1 VSKKQFQ
8 HQPGAPATGRSCP
21 SLALRA
27 GVVLCLLLALAAP
40 ARATTYGDIEVILL
54 SEPKDKSW
62 HGYFEYVFLV
72 TNHSKE
78 QAHTVTLSMPDQKGY
93 TGLDH
98 IRELRR
104 TVRVEPNNTAR
115 IALLQPDYPNVGGV
129 DVTVFLDERRQEN
142 TVMLRPNAIQRD
154 SRFYFPGR
162 GFPSYPGAAP
172 EPLVLKS
179 PSIRKSFPL
188 ADPPV
193 GPMMGRMP
201 GGMMGMGGPPPGR
214 PPRPAGPPKVGIP
227 ADTQFPL
234 AQALETWS
242 TNWLAYTRYDGVIVT
257 GDDLKA
263 LPPAVRIALWQYVET
278 GGSLLVLGDA
288 DLRGLS
294 VSVTKQEADG
304 WRVLEAGFGQC
315 LVSPDDDFE
324 RWKGPRFDL
333 LARSWTE
340 TRAPWQGQRNSY
352 EANQKFPVVDDIGIP
367 IKGLFVLMLLFAL
380 AIGPINFLVLARK
393 KRRIWMLWTTP
404 AISLVTCLA
413 VFGYM
418 LLSEGWQGRLRTE
431 TLTLLDERTHRATTI
446 GWTGVY
452 SPLTPGDGLHFSY
465 DTEVA
470 PQRVEQWRRGGVRSC
485 TIDWSRDQHF
495 ASGWVEARVPAH
507 FQVRRSEMRRERVLV
522 HRKEDGTL
530 SMVNGLRVA
539 IRHFVYLDEKGLL
552 HTAEHIAAGAEAV
565 LTPKNREGVP
575 AMETMR
581 RVFLNPSWPSAIQN
595 VATTPQRSLRPRSYM
610 AEVDDSPFLDDA
622 LHNAKTRKCHAVVVG
637 LLNETE
643 KGE

>member
-1 VSKKQFQ
+1 
-8 HQPGAPATGRSCP
+8 
-21 SLALRA
+21 
-27 GVVLCLLLALAAP
+27 LLALTAP
-40 ARATTYGDIEVILL
+40 ARAMTYGDIEVTLL

-72 TNHSKE
+72 TNRSTE
-78 QAHTVTLSMPDQKGY
+78 RPHTVTLSMPAQKWG

-104 TVRVEPNNTAR
+104 TQRVGPNETAR
-115 IALLQPDYPNVGGV
+115 IALLQPDYPNVGGG
-129 DVTVFLDERRQEN
+129 DVTVFLDGQRQEQA
-142 TVMLRPNAIQRD
+142 VLLRPNAIQRD
-154 SRFYFPGR
+154 SRFYFPRR
-162 GFPSYPGAAP
+162 GFPSYPGVAP

-188 ADPPV
+188 ADPPAV
-193 GPMMGRMP
+193 PMMGGMRGGRPMIGP
-201 GGMMGMGGPPPGR
+201 GGVS
-214 PPRPAGPPKVGIP
+214 PRAPGPPKVGIP

-234 AQALETWS
+234 AQPIENWS
-242 TNWLAYTRYDGVIVT
+242 TNWLAYSRYDGILIT
-257 GDDLKA
+257 SDDLKEM
-263 LPPAVRIALWQYVET
+263 PPDVRIALWQYVET
-278 GGSLLVLGDA
+278 GGSLLVLGEA

-294 VSVTKQEADG
+294 VSRTEEKDG
-304 WRVLEAGFGQC
+304 WHVHEAGFGKC

-324 RWKGPRFDL
+324 RWKKPRFDL
-333 LARSWTE
+333 LAKSWSE
-340 TRAPWQGQRNSY
+340 TRGPWEGQRSSY
-352 EANQKFPVVDDIGIP
+352 DANQKFPIVDDIGIP

-418 LLSEGWQGRLRTE
+418 LLSEGWQGRVRTE
-431 TLTLLDERTHRATTI
+431 TLTLLDEETHRATTI
-446 GWTGVY
+446 GWTAVY
-452 SPLTPGDGLHFSY
+452 SPLTPSDGLHFSY

-485 TIDWSRDQHF
+485 TLDWSRDQHF

-507 FQVRRSEMRRERVLV
+507 FQVRRSEMRRERVLI
-522 HRKEDGTL
+522 HREEDGTL
-530 SMVNGLRVA
+530 SMVNGLRAA
-539 IRHFVYLDEKGLL
+539 IRRFVYLDEKGLL
-552 HTAEHIAAGAEAV
+552 HTAEHIAAGAPAI
-565 LTPKNREGVP
+565 LTPKNREAVP
-575 AMETMR
+575 KIETMR
-581 RVFLNPSWPSAIQN
+581 SVFLSSSWPSSIQN

-622 LHNAKTRKCHAVVVG
+622 LRNAKTRKCHAVVVG
-637 LLNETE
+637 LLKETE